1 MTSPSLSFQYFLDA
15 LSVYPTNTL
24 ILICGAAFVAG
35 LARGFSGFG
44 SALIFV
50 PFASAFVGPQIASPI
65 LAGIDIVCS
74 AGLLPDAV
82 RNADK
87 KDVGAMSIGAI
98 VAVPAGVAMLVYVD
112 PVIVRWVISVTA
124 LAFLVLLISGWR
136 YRGKPS
142 APLAVGVGLVAGV
155 YSGAA
160 QMGGPPVVAYW
171 LGGVNKIATVR
182 ANIVLYFAIADGLT
196 VIGYFFAGLLNSNVI
211 MLALLCGPIFGVGLF
226 LGAKSFRFA
235 SELTFRRI
243 CYVLIGF
250 AALVSLPLLDSLR

>member
-1 MTSPSLSFQYFLDA
+1 MPASVQFLHDA
-15 LSVYPTNTL
+15 LSAYPSHTL
-24 ILICGAAFVAG
+24 MLICGAAFVAG

-74 AGLLPDAV
+74 VGLLPDAV

-98 VAVPAGVAMLVYVD
+98 IAVPAGVAMLVYVD
-112 PVIVRWVISVTA
+112 PVIVRWVISMTA
-124 LAFLVLLISGWR
+124 LAFLILLISGWR

-142 APLAVGVGLVAGV
+142 APLAAGVGLVAGV

-171 LGGVNKIATVR
+171 LGGVNTIATVR
-182 ANIVLYFAIADGLT
+182 ANIVLYFAISDGLT
-196 VIGYFFAGLLNSNVI
+196 VIGYFFAGLLTTKVI
-211 MLALLCGPIFGVGLF
+211 MLALLCGPIFGIGLF
-226 LGAKSFRFA
+226 LGAKSFRIA
-235 SELTFRRI
+235 SEVTFRRI

-250 AALVSLPLLDSLR
+250 AALVSLPLLDGLR